1 MESSETASVSS
12 RASSSSVRPK
22 NYICDAPGCEK
33 AYSKPSLLEQ
43 HKRSHTN
50 ERPFK
55 CSKPGCDKSF
65 LRKSHLQAHLL
76 SHEDQESKPFQC
88 ATCGKGVNTLQ
99 HLKRHEIT
107 HTKSFV
113 CTFEGCNESFYK
125 HQSLRHHTL
134 SVHEKKLTCSKCNK
148 SFNRPYRLAQH
159 NIKYHSDS
167 PAYQCDHQGCF
178 GNFMTWSALQ
188 LHIKTEHPKIKCPI
202 CGKGCVGKKG
212 LRSHMNIHDEEKM
225 VKLWNCNYC
234 NIGKFVKKADLI
246 DHYNTYHDRNLP
258 DDLLKPSEREQLDK
272 ILNEKD
278 TARNDFNT
286 LEGLQSKGFVEVP
299 SSDEENEENDRLSN
313 GMHASHKSLH
323 SLNLT
328 LESGKAS
335 IVDLI
340 LNNYLK
346 RKLQC
351 PKKNCDRMFSRDY
364 DLQRHLKW
372 HESHLKK
379 IESFLDS
386 LDLEEN
392 NSNGSMYSKRPFP
405 DNDEYDISTKRPH
418 TSDSNDDD
426 FELDDLID
434 EELKSIQ
441 AGQTATN
448 NTADVK

>member
-12 RASSSSVRPK
+12 RASSSSARPK
-22 NYICDAPGCEK
+22 NYICDEPGCEK

-55 CSKPGCDKSF
+55 CSETGCDKSF

-88 ATCGKGVNTLQ
+88 AKCGKGVNTLQ

-107 HTKSFV
+107 HTKSFA

-272 ILNEKD
+272 LLNEKD
-278 TARNDFNT
+278 LAHNGFNT

-313 GMHASHKSLH
+313 GMHASHKSLN

-346 RKLQC
+346 RKLPC

-379 IESFLDS
+379 IESFLES
-386 LDLEEN
+386 LDLEEK
-392 NSNGSMYSKRPFP
+392 NSSGNMHDKRVFP
-405 DNDEYDISTKRPH
+405 DNDESDMPTKRLH
-418 TSDSNDDD
+418 ALDSNDDD

-441 AGQTATN
+441 AGQTAS

>member
-12 RASSSSVRPK
+12 RASSSSARPK
-22 NYICDAPGCEK
+22 NYKCDEPGCEK

-55 CSKPGCDKSF
+55 CTFEGCDKSF
-65 LRKSHLQAHLL
+65 LRKSHLQAHVL
-76 SHEDQESKPFQC
+76 SHADQGNKPFQC

-107 HTKSFV
+107 HTKSFK

-125 HQSLRHHTL
+125 HQSLRHHIL
-134 SVHEKKLTCSKCNK
+134 SVHEKKLACLKCNK

-159 NIKYHSDS
+159 NLKYHSDS

-188 LHIKTEHPKIKCPI
+188 LHIKTEHPKLKCSI

-234 NIGKFVKKADLI
+234 NMGKFIKKADLI
-246 DHYNTYHDRNLP
+246 DHYNIYHDRNLP
-258 DDLLKPSEREQLDK
+258 DDLLKPNEREELEK
-272 ILNEKD
+272 LLNEKD
-278 TARNDFNT
+278 TRTNDLNT
-286 LEGLQSKGFVEVP
+286 LEGLKTSGFIEIE
-299 SSDEENEENDRLSN
+299 SDDENDEIEGNDHASN
-313 GMHASHKSLH
+313 GHHASQKSIN

-328 LESGKAS
+328 LDSGKAS

-340 LNNYLK
+340 LNNYQK
-346 RKLQC
+346 RKIPC
-351 PKKNCDRMFSRDY
+351 PKTNCDRMFSRNY
-364 DLQRHLKW
+364 DLQRHLTW
-372 HESHLKK
+372 HETHLKK

-386 LDLEEN
+386 LDKESNKLDVAIPDKKRTLSDIDPENATHKRFQLEI
-392 NSNGSMYSKRPFP
+392 SN
-405 DNDEYDISTKRPH
+405 D
-418 TSDSNDDD
+418 NDDD
-426 FELDDLID
+426 DELDDLID

-441 AGQTATN
+441 AGQL
-448 NTADVK
+448 

>member
-12 RASSSSVRPK
+12 RASSSSARPK
-22 NYICDAPGCEK
+22 NYICDEPDCGK

-55 CSKPGCDKSF
+55 CSETGCDKSF

-107 HTKSFV
+107 HTKSFI

-134 SVHEKKLTCSKCNK
+134 SVHEKKLLCNKCNK

-212 LRSHMNIHDEEKM
+212 LRSHMNIHDEEKI

-258 DDLLKPSEREQLDK
+258 DDLLKPIEREQLDK
-272 ILNEKD
+272 LLSEKD
-278 TARNDFNT
+278 STNIDFNT
-286 LEGLQSKGFVEVP
+286 LEGLQSKGFVEV
-299 SSDEENEENDRLSN
+299 SSDEEKEENDYMSN
-313 GMHASHKSLH
+313 GLQASHKSLN

-346 RKLQC
+346 RKLPC

-364 DLQRHLKW
+364 DLERHLKW

-379 IESFLDS
+379 IEAFLKS
-386 LDLEEN
+386 LELEEKVPD
-392 NSNGSMYSKRPFP
+392 SNMHDKRLFP
-405 DNDEYDISTKRPH
+405 ENDEPVMATKRH
-418 TSDSNDDD
+418 HAMESSDDD

-441 AGQTATN
+441 AGQTASN
-448 NTADVK
+448 NTTNVK

>member
-1 MESSETASVSS
+1 MDSSETASLSS

-22 NYICDAPGCEK
+22 NYECDEPGCAK
-33 AYSKPSLLEQ
+33 AYSRPSLLEQ

-55 CSKPGCDKSF
+55 CTQTGCDKSF
-65 LRKSHLQAHLL
+65 LRKSHLQAHVL
-76 SHEDQESKPFQC
+76 SHEGQGNKPFQC
-88 ATCGKGVNTLQ
+88 STCGKGINTLQ

-113 CTFEGCNESFYK
+113 CTFEGCDDSFYK
-125 HQSLRHHTL
+125 HQSLRHHIL
-134 SVHEKKLTCSKCNK
+134 SVHEKKLTCYRCNK

-188 LHIKTEHPKIKCPI
+188 LHVKTEHPKIKCSV

-234 NIGKFVKKADLI
+234 NIGKFFKKADLI
-246 DHYNTYHDRNLP
+246 DHYNTYHDQNLP

-272 ILNEKD
+272 LLNERD
-278 TARNDFNT
+278 STTNDLNT
-286 LEGLQSKGFVEVP
+286 LEGLQSNGFVEVL
-299 SSDEENEENDRLSN
+299 SDDDNQDNDYVPN
-313 GMHASHKSLH
+313 GFHASQKSMN
-323 SLNLT
+323 SLNFT
-328 LESGKAS
+328 LDSGKAS

-346 RKLQC
+346 RKLRC
-351 PKKNCDRMFSRDY
+351 PKKNCDRMFSRNY

-379 IESFLDS
+379 IESFLKS
-386 LDLEEN
+386 LDGDETESN
-392 NSNGSMYSKRPFP
+392 HPNSNKRRFSDDTDSEEIANKRHTL
-405 DNDEYDISTKRPH
+405 DNDDYKDEV
-418 TSDSNDDD
+418 
-426 FELDDLID
+426 ELDDLID

-441 AGQTATN
+441 AGETRL
-448 NTADVK
+448 